1 MNQEEF
7 DVGPTEVPLSEIER
21 LNASLS
27 EAIALE
33 KVIDQT
39 EEDLKRMRGDLHK
52 IKTLHIPDMMT
63 SMQLD
68 EVTFKGWQVKINDF
82 VSGSLPKD
90 PDRRKKALDWL
101 VDNDGGGLIKT
112 ELKLH
117 FAKSQHNEALSVA
130 SELEHG
136 GYAPEVDSSVH
147 SSTLKSYARQR
158 IKDGDPIDPETL
170 GLYVGKVADIK
181 MKKGGGR

>member
-7 DVGPTEVPLSEIER
+7 DVGPAEVPPSEIER

-33 KVIDQT
+33 RVIDQT

-68 EVTFKGWQVKINDF
+68 EVT
-82 VSGSLPKD
+82 
-90 PDRRKKALDWL
+90 
-101 VDNDGGGLIKT
+101 
-112 ELKLH
+112 
-117 FAKSQHNEALSVA
+117 
-130 SELEHG
+130 
-136 GYAPEVDSSVH
+136 
-147 SSTLKSYARQR
+147 
-158 IKDGDPIDPETL
+158 
-170 GLYVGKVADIK
+170 
-181 MKKGGGR
+181 